1 MKAKTKNIVGIVI
14 SALVL
19 PVSGYGAFL
28 LSVAMALVV
37 GFDQDGF
44 GADDTKVLL
53 LLLAAVIVSVVAL
66 TFLVLCSVKLAK
78 INKQEKELKVSGNV
92 ASEQDQIVEKE
103 EIAQSTTT
111 EE

>member
-78 INKQEKELKVSGNV
+78 INKQAKLNSAVPTEV
-92 ASEQDQIVEKE
+92 EQPTQTE
-103 EIAQSTTT
+103 EIEQPAQT